1 MKEFNIFIRKIYT
14 YLIDDN
20 EKSKRSR
27 CKKMYQ
33 TM

>member
-1 MKEFNIFIRKIYT
+1 MKEFNILIRKTCT

-27 CKKMYQ
+27 CKKKYQ
-33 TM
+33 TI